1 MYGSP
6 HASFIINGKIESTAT
21 NNPIPDIIVEMRNIS
36 LVETGFSDINGNY
49 NLIVGDYPGD
59 KTYQIK
65 FTDTDGA
72 LNGEYETLDTTI
84 VFKNPQFTDG
94 DGSWF
99 RGSTVK
105 ELDIKLKP
113 KK

>member
-6 HASFIINGKIESTAT
+6 HADFIITGTVESAAT
-21 NNPIPDIIVEMRNIS
+21 NTPIPDIIVEMRKIN
-36 LVETGFSDINGNY
+36 LMETGFSNSVGNY
-49 NLIVGDYPGD
+49 NLIAVDYPGD

-72 LNGEYETLDTTI
+72 LNGEFETLDTTI
-84 VFKNPQFTDG
+84 VFSDPKYTDG
-94 DGSWF
+94 DGSWY
-99 RGSTVK
+99 RGVTKQELNVK
-105 ELDIKLKP
+105 LRP